1 MCAKVRAMT
10 KNSVIGLWTSHILF
24 WIEERVEETNGLDD
38 PSEIHESFEFFL
50 NEP

>member
-1 MCAKVRAMT
+1 MSQEK
-10 KNSVIGLWTSHILF
+10 SVIVRSSPHIPLWM
-24 WIEERVEETNGLDD
+24 EERGEETNGLGD